1 MQLEYQ
7 LVAGDFEAWWQTQ
20 SRRTGIGRLSYW
32 LNVLLLA
39 GGGAYIAWRLAPTT
53 VSGVALSMGG
63 ALIGW
68 ALAAAA
74 YRLWIRAAATEQTSG
89 SAAQA
94 QLGRHVLQLGPD
106 GVSEEGPAG
115 RHMHG
120 WDAIEGLLD
129 APGHLFLAV
138 GGGYAYVIPKRELAV
153 DTVADF
159 KAAFATSQQAWD
171 QRRRTKG

>member
-20 SRRTGIGRLSYW
+20 SRRTRVGSLSYW
-32 LNVLLLA
+32 FNVLLLA
-39 GGGAYIAWRLAPTT
+39 GGGGYVAWRAAPSTG
-53 VSGVALSMGG
+53 SGVALSLDG

-89 SAAQA
+89 GAAQA

-115 RHMHG
+115 RHMHD
-120 WDAIEGLLD
+120 WAAIEGLLE

-138 GGGYAYVIPKRELAV
+138 GGGYAYVIPKRDLAV
-153 DTVADF
+153 DAVAEF
-159 KAAFATSQQAWD
+159 RSAFATCQQAWE